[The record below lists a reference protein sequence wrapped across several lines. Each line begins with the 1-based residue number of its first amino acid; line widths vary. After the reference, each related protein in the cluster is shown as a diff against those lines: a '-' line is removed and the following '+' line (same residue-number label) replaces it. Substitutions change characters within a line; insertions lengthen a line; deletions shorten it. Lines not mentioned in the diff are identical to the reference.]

1 MLKLFTDTSFLTEK
15 HRSEV
20 FPLLFD
26 LVFKKNSNLL
36 SHYSIVEEVSLADIV
51 VFPINYTS
59 FLKHKKAFS
68 MLNAT
73 AKRHQKPI
81 WIYTAGDYGFT
92 NYIPNTYTFR
102 LGGFNSKLD
111 KNTFV
116 IPSFINDPYKS
127 FLAHPFSVLKQEEK
141 PSIGFVGHAQSGIL
155 KYLKEYSN
163 HLKYQLKRTLK
174 KTLVDKQSFYPSS
187 LKRANYLEQLALN
200 EHLKTDFILRNKYR
214 AGSHSTSTQKESS
227 QQFYNNIF
235 KNGYTFCL
243 RGVGN
248 FSVRFYETLAVGRIP
263 VVIDTDCRFPL
274 NHKINWTEHCVIIKQ
289 NSKKSVAEHT
299 LDFHQNLSE
308 TEFSEL
314 QKNNRNL
321 WLNLL
326 QREAYFLEI
335 HQLFKTKLQK

>member
-1 MLKLFTDTSFLTEK
+1 MLKLFTDTSFLIEK
-15 HRSEV
+15 HRREV

-51 VFPINYTS
+51 VFPIDYTS
-59 FLKHKKAFS
+59 FLKHKEAFS
-68 MLNAT
+68 ILNAT
-73 AKRHQKPI
+73 AKTYQKPI
-81 WIYTAGDYGFT
+81 WVYTAGDYGFT
-92 NYIPNTYTFR
+92 NYIPNSYTFR
-102 LGGFNSKLD
+102 LGGFNSKLGE
-111 KNTFV
+111 NTFV

-127 FLAHPFSVLKQEEK
+127 FLSQQFSVLTKTEK
-141 PSIGFVGHAQSGIL
+141 PSIGFVGHAQTGFL

-187 LKRANYLEQLALN
+187 VKRVNYLQQLALN

-214 AGSHSTSTQKESS
+214 AGSHSAAAQKESS

-235 KNGYTFCL
+235 ENGYTFCL

-274 NHKINWTEHCVIIKQ
+274 NHEINWTEHCLIIKQ
-289 NSKKSVAEHT
+289 NSKKPVAEHI

-326 QREAYFLEI
+326 QRGAYFLEI